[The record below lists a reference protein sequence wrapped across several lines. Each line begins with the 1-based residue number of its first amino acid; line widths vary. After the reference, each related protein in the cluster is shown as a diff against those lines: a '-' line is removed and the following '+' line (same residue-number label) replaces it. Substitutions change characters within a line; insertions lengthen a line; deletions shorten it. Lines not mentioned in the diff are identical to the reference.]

1 MLPDLKGCVN
11 DANDFK
17 DFLTQFLRV
26 PELHIKLITNKNATR
41 ANILSTF
48 QTHLIY
54 NTAIR
59 AGDTIIIF
67 YAGHGSRVVTPNG
80 RYNTSGMVET
90 ICPHDE
96 RCIGKMGEYIHGIP
110 DYTVH
115 TLLQKLAATKGNN
128 VVRVYPH
135 EQTRTDL

>member
-1 MLPDLKGCVN
+1 SLKGSVN
-11 DANDFK
+11 DANDLK

-26 PELHIKLITNKNATR
+26 PKSHIKFITDRNATR

-48 QTHLIY
+48 QTHLIS

-59 AGDTIIIF
+59 TGDAIIIF
-67 YAGHGSRVVTPNG
+67 YAGHGSRVDTPNS
-80 RYNTSGMVET
+80 RYNTSGKVET

-96 RCIGKMGEYIHGIP
+96 RCSDKRGGYIHGIP

-115 TLLQKLAATKGNN
+115 TLLQKLAARRATTWSTAIFDCCHAG
-128 VVRVYPH
+128 
-135 EQTRTDL
+135 